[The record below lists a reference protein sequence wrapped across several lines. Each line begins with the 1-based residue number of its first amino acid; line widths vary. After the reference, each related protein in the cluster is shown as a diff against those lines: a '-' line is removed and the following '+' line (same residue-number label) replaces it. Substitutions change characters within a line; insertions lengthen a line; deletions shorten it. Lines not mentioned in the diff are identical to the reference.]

1 MRWPEKALVNEIS
14 YDTIQLGLREVIV
27 EKEETNKTKSEYIPG
42 VCNIG
47 PAERRARRMV
57 GLGGLGITI
66 VLWAIF
72 IFVHVPQIWR
82 FFIFLPASM
91 GATGFLQSAFHFCV
105 GFGMKGVF
113 NFGPVVGKT
122 DTVMEAEFR
131 KKDRQKAL
139 FILFL
144 SVMIG
149 VAVALAAVVIKI

>member
-1 MRWPEKALVNEIS
+1 MDKHGSMVLIFMELNVNTKGGFMEK
-14 YDTIQLGLREVIV
+14 D
-27 EKEETNKTKSEYIPG
+27 ETNKTKSEYIPG

-47 PAERRARRMV
+47 PAERRARKMV
-57 GLGGLGITI
+57 GLGGLAITI

-82 FFIFLPASM
+82 LFIFLPASM
-91 GATGFLQSAFHFCV
+91 GATGFLQSAFHFCA

-113 NFGPVVGKT
+113 NFGPEVGKT

-144 SVMIG
+144 SAVIG
-149 VAVALAAVVIKI
+149 LVVSAVAVLIKVGS